1 MNLMNKVLD
10 TIQELYHNK
19 DIVYVTLSNWLKNH
33 FIGGVIMNDEIKG
46 MLSFILFSIFIMILG
61 YVIFTI

>member
-33 FIGGVIMNDEIKG
+33 FIGGVKYEQRTNYKRYIRENG
-46 MLSFILFSIFIMILG
+46 
-61 YVIFTI
+61 T